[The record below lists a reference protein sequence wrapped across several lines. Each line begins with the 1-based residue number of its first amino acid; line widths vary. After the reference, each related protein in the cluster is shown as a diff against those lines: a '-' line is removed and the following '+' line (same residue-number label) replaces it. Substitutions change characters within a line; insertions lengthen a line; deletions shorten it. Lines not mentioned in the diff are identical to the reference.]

1 MIKWFKRDGDEKLP
15 SKKEDQL
22 ARFYATSNRQD
33 LPAPLLPDALPPLN
47 DNLTNSNAAGEF
59 NEPDP
64 DSYGWDDEEAALM
77 LLAAGINHAED
88 IAAAAVSATS
98 V

>member
-1 MIKWFKRDGDEKLP
+1 MVKWYKRDGDGRLP

-22 ARFYATSNRQD
+22 AQFYATCNRHNLQ
-33 LPAPLLPDALPPLN
+33 APLVPDALSPLH
-47 DNLTNSNAAGEF
+47 DNSDAVGER
-59 NEPDP
+59 NEPDS
-64 DSYGWDDEEAALM
+64 DSCGWDEEEAALM

-88 IAAAAVSATS
+88 IAAAAASATI